1 MVKETEYYDTLGLKP
16 NATTQQI
23 KKAYRKKA
31 LKWHPD
37 KNTGANQEH
46 AKKMFR
52 KVSEAYQVLVNPEK
66 RQTYDQ
72 WGKDG
77 PSFGN
82 FSGSNNSD
90 PFSFQDADFIFKQFF
105 GGNDP
110 FKNMFENDTFF
121 HSAFQ
126 NNSNRGSG
134 NVFNDMFGV
143 GPIGM
148 QGFSNS
154 FSSSSNSFNGR
165 SYSQSVSTTTE
176 ILPDGR
182 RLTTKTT
189 TITKPDGTKETKSE
203 KTVTD
208 SNGNIQNLPEWY
220 KNIDWK
226 KR

>member
-1 MVKETEYYDTLGLKP
+1 MVKETEYYDLLDLKSD
-16 NATTQQI
+16 ATNQQI

-37 KNTGANQEH
+37 KNTGPNQGH

-52 KVSEAYQVLVNPEK
+52 KVSEAYQILVDPEK
-66 RQTYDQ
+66 RQDYNQ
-72 WGKDG
+72 WGKNG
-77 PSFGN
+77 RSFGGQN
-82 FSGSNNSD
+82 FTSN
-90 PFSFQDADFIFKQFF
+90 PFQDADFIFKQFF

-110 FKNMFENDTFF
+110 LKTMFENDTFF
-121 HSAFQ
+121 HSSFQ
-126 NNSNRGSG
+126 NNTNRRSG

-148 QGFSNS
+148 QGGSNS
-154 FSSSSNSFNGR
+154 FSRSSNSFNGR

-203 KTVTD
+203 KTVT
-208 SNGNIQNLPEWY
+208 NGNVQNLPEWY
-220 KNIDWK
+220 KNIK
-226 KR
+226 

>member
-1 MVKETEYYDTLGLKP
+1 MVKETEYYDLLDLKSD
-16 NATTQQI
+16 ATNQQI

-37 KNTGANQEH
+37 KNTGHNQEH

-52 KVSEAYQVLVNPEK
+52 KVSEAYQILVDPEK
-66 RQTYDQ
+66 RQSYNQ
-72 WGKDG
+72 WGKNG
-77 PSFGN
+77 SSFGGQN
-82 FSGSNNSD
+82 FTSNSS
-90 PFSFQDADFIFKQFF
+90 SFQDADFIFKQFF

-110 FKNMFENDTFF
+110 LKTMFENDTFF

-126 NNSNRGSG
+126 NKSNMRSG

-176 ILPDGR
+176 MLPDGS

-189 TITKPDGTKETKSE
+189 TITKPDGTKESKSE
-203 KTVTD
+203 KTVTG
-208 SNGNIQNLPEWY
+208 SNGNVKNLPEWY
-220 KNIDWK
+220 KNIK
-226 KR
+226 

>member
-1 MVKETEYYDTLGLKP
+1 MVKETEYYDTLELRP
-16 NATTQQI
+16 TATMNEI

-37 KNTGANQEH
+37 KNTGDNKEYAQ
-46 AKKMFR
+46 KMFR
-52 KVSEAYQVLVNPEK
+52 KVSEAYQILVNPEK
-66 RQTYDQ
+66 RQSYDQ
-72 WGKDG
+72 WGKNG

-82 FSGSNNSD
+82 FSGSGNSD
-90 PFSFQDADFIFKQFF
+90 SFSFQDADFIFKQFF

-110 FKNMFENDTFF
+110 LKNMFENNTFF
-121 HSAFQ
+121 HSGSQ
-126 NNSNRGSG
+126 NNSNRRSR

-176 ILPDGR
+176 ILPDGG

-208 SNGNIQNLPEWY
+208 SEGKKSYLPEWY
-220 KNIDWK
+220 KNIK
-226 KR
+226 